1 VIKFGVL
8 PSPQYT
14 TWSDLR
20 WVAETIDTLGLQGLW
35 ISDHLVPPYGSST
48 GPVFEAFTTLAA
60 WSVVTRQVTLGTMV
74 AAAGFRTPSLT
85 AKMITMIDQL
95 SNGRAVLGIGAGW
108 FELEHRAFGFPFA
121 SVGER
126 LDRLDEALT
135 VIRPMLRGSLD
146 NNPAPRGGDVPPN
159 LPPPVQHR
167 IPILIGSSGERKG
180 LRLVAVHADI
190 WNVQEASVS
199 AIERLDDTL
208 RGWCSKV
215 GRNSSEIERSYHV
228 GLVAIRDSR
237 QDAERLLGAQLSR
250 MGVARTNQGFA
261 GSSEALVERLIPY
274 VNCGFRNLYF
284 DILPPYDVETL
295 HRLTH
300 EVRPLLADATP
311 ISSVESKPTQ
321 SAGQ

>member
-1 VIKFGVL
+1 
-8 PSPQYT
+8 
-14 TWSDLR
+14 
-20 WVAETIDTLGLQGLW
+20 
-35 ISDHLVPPYGSST
+35 
-48 GPVFEAFTTLAA
+48 VFEAFSTLAA
-60 WSVVTRQVTLGTMV
+60 WSVVTRQTTLGTMV

-85 AKMITMIDQL
+85 AKMITMIDQM

-108 FELEHRAFGFPFA
+108 FEEEHRVFGFPFG

-135 VIRPMLRGSLD
+135 TIRPMLSGSFD
-146 NNPAPRGGDVPPN
+146 SSQPASGRGGVAQN
-159 LPPPVQHR
+159 LPPPIQHR

-180 LRLVAVHADI
+180 LRLVAIHADI

-199 AIERLDDTL
+199 AIMRLDDTL

-215 GRNSSEIERSYHV
+215 GRDSSEIERSYHV

-237 QDAERLLGAQLSR
+237 QHAEGLLGAQLGR
-250 MGVARTNQGFA
+250 MGVMRSNEGFA
-261 GSSEALVERLIPY
+261 GPSAALVERLIPY

-284 DILPPYDVETL
+284 DILPPYDLETL

-300 EVRPLLADATP
+300 EVRPLLASAAP
-311 ISSVESKPTQ
+311 SGSVESKPTP